1 MWRVIF
7 LLLTFLQGVL
17 ASFQHFFFFFFIIPH
32 WEQGGISE
40 INSGDHSCV
49 TDPFASHPHLLE
61 MKWNWNSWR
70 ISNEYTTQRILGGG
84 KNLLACLGSLSF
96 SLQNVGWDLNISQGS
111 FLFPHLCQESASAG
125 GFRLTC
131 PGKMGARGRCSSL
144 SQSYPKSAAPT
155 QVRALMLLLLLE
167 LAVNVHED
175 QSPWLR
181 RCCFYKHFA
190 NYRVTVRVWLYL
202 AKPVCKKHCL
212 SPEESCLLAIKPA
225 AVYSQICSSLV
236 PSISSS
242 LKSKTF
248 RGINHPDF

>member
-1 MWRVIF
+1 MRDR
-7 LLLTFLQGVL
+7 
-17 ASFQHFFFFFFIIPH
+17 SFRLSSPPL
-32 WEQGGISE
+32 GNE
-40 INSGDHSCV
+40 IELMKNFKWIHHA
-49 TDPFASHPHLLE
+49 TD
-61 MKWNWNSWR
+61 
-70 ISNEYTTQRILGGG
+70 GGG